1 MMVVAFNNFGEMLV
15 KTIIVM
21 ILHHYLFYHFA
32 WQTERGLSEMV
43 MALPNVFARHPASSV
58 GRGKVHVGLGKVG
71 RRLKPFFSF
80 ITAHT
85 THAQLW
91 SSHCQQ
97 YAPRCL
103 LGGGEPVIDLA

>member
-1 MMVVAFNNFGEMLV
+1 
-15 KTIIVM
+15 
-21 ILHHYLFYHFA
+21 
-32 WQTERGLSEMV
+32 
-43 MALPNVFARHPASSV
+43 V